1 MAKTEKIVDLKS
13 KAEKITD
20 EQLKKVQ
27 DTVNNLNRSQLE
39 IGSMEI
45 KKHEMMHQIAGLR
58 DGLTVLQGEFEKEY
72 GHTDFEV
79 SEEFGRYTITP
90 INNPKFASAYERD
103 RQKQINRREKGIGW
117 QRSDNMGNKT
127 DKWS

>member
-1 MAKTEKIVDLKS
+1 MATTKTKGTNAKIKELKGI
-13 KAEKITD
+13 KPEKITD

-58 DGLTVLQGEFEKEY
+58 DGLTVLQSEFEKEY
-72 GHTDFEV
+72 GTFDINIQDGTINHPKENGEV
-79 SEEFGRYTITP
+79 NS
-90 INNPKFASAYERD
+90 
-103 RQKQINRREKGIGW
+103 
-117 QRSDNMGNKT
+117 
-127 DKWS
+127 

>member
-1 MAKTEKIVDLKS
+1 MAKNTSKKIKELKGI
-13 KAEKITD
+13 KPEKITD

-58 DGLTVLQGEFEKEY
+58 DSLTVLQSEFEKEY
-72 GHTDFEV
+72 GTFDINIQDGAINYPENGEV
-79 SEEFGRYTITP
+79 
-90 INNPKFASAYERD
+90 
-103 RQKQINRREKGIGW
+103 
-117 QRSDNMGNKT
+117 NKK
-127 DKWS
+127 D